1 MVDDILPGP
10 PAMLEMQETQV
21 WSLSQEGPLE
31 EGISNP
37 LPYSWLENPMD
48 RVLLNIV
55 KSVCLMHSKAKQY

>member
-31 EGISNP
+31 EGIGNP